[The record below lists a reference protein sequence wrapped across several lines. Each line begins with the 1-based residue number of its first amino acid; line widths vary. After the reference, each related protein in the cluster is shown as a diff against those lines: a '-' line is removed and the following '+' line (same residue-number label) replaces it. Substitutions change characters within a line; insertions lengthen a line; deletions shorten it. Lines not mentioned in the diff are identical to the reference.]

1 MLEQIASD
9 QLFKR
14 LDKLESGSLLL
25 KTPDGK
31 SRMFE
36 GRKPGERAELELRSW
51 KVVTNMLQRGDI
63 AFAEDYRAG
72 KWDTDNLVAL
82 TSLGIKNKMAL
93 DDMMAGHSLWR
104 RVSMLSYF
112 LKLNTLNGSK
122 RNIHAHYD
130 LGNDFYKLW
139 LDPGMTYSSAL
150 YKHGGETLPE
160 AQNNKYDRM
169 IDALGK
175 DKGSLLEVGCGWG
188 GFAERAA
195 SRGDYQI
202 KGITLSE
209 QQYDYARAR
218 LGPKANIALEDYRHQ
233 NGKFDNIISIEMFEA
248 VGERFWPTYFSKM
261 GHLLKSNGRAVIQT
275 ITMNEK
281 DFPRYRRGGDFV
293 RSYIFPGG
301 MLPSSSRFKEEA
313 DRAGLKT
320 GNEFY
325 FGQDYARTL
334 EKWLNDFDKK
344 REEVKAL
351 GFDDGFIRLWRFY
364 LAACAAGFKTGK
376 TNVMQI
382 ELGHG

>member
-14 LDKLESGSLLL
+14 LDKIESGSLLL

-31 SRMFE
+31 TRMFE
-36 GRKPGERAELELRSW
+36 GKKPGEKAELELRSW

-72 KWDTDNLVAL
+72 NWDTDNLVAL
-82 TSLGIKNKMAL
+82 TSLGIKNKAAL
-93 DDMMAGHSLWR
+93 DDMVAGNSLWR
-104 RVSMLSYF
+104 RVSMLSYL
-112 LKLNTLNGSK
+112 LKLNTLGGSK
-122 RNIHAHYD
+122 KNIHAHYD

-139 LDPGMTYSSAL
+139 LDEGMTYSSAL
-150 YKHGGETLPE
+150 YKNGNETLPE

-169 IDALGK
+169 IEALGK

-188 GFAERAA
+188 AFAERAA
-195 SRGDYQI
+195 SKGDYSI

-209 QQYDYARAR
+209 EQYHYARTR
-218 LGPKANIALEDYRHQ
+218 LGGGAKVALEDYRHQ
-233 NGKFDNIISIEMFEA
+233 SGKFDNIISIEMFEA

-261 GHLLKSNGRAVIQT
+261 GDLLKSNGRAVIQT
-275 ITMNEK
+275 ITMNEN
-281 DFPRYRRGGDFV
+281 DFPRYRRGGDFI
-293 RSYIFPGG
+293 RSFIFPGG
-301 MLPSSSRFKEEA
+301 MLPSPSRFKEEA
-313 DRAGLKT
+313 AHAGLKT
-320 GNEFY
+320 GSEFY

-334 EKWLNDFDKK
+334 EIWLKNFENK
-344 REEVKAL
+344 REDVKAL

-364 LAACAAGFKTGK
+364 LAACASGFKTGK

-382 ELGHG
+382 ELAHG